1 MGEIPG
7 IVFNCDQNMNSNP
20 KLSVNICK
28 LLQYIGHL
36 ILLKCNLRMKLLGQQ
51 IKMNPTSHLLA
62 AFGGVIATSL
72 LVVIILGR
80 VIEHFCTK
88 RFYSFKPIQS
98 HSQILQKKIKA
109 ETEKE

>member
-36 ILLKCNLRMKLLGQQ
+36 LLLKCNLRMKLLGQQ

-62 AFGGVIATSL
+62 AVGGVIATSL

-88 RFYSFKPIQS
+88 RFYSF
-98 HSQILQKKIKA
+98 
-109 ETEKE
+109 